1 MAQISMASLPALKDS
16 YVQLK
21 TRMDKA
27 VEDFRKEMTSTRT
40 GRASVHMLDGVMVE
54 AYGSQM
60 PLNQLANVSAPEP
73 QLITVQPWDVSQI
86 GAIEKAIRSGDLGLN
101 PMNDGKLVRVPVPA
115 LTEDRRKE
123 MVKHLNR
130 VLEEHRTA
138 VRNIRRD
145 GNDSIKKA
153 MKDKKITED
162 EERGAM
168 EHLQKLTDDEI
179 KKMEEMAKGK
189 EKAFAPSWGVQ
200 FYPQPASAGPRS
212 LDAWPRTEILPRLG
226 RILLERLPHH
236 IVELPFHLESVALL
250 FPHNRAPYQRLR
262 RRIAQIQYQRSFGVR
277 NPHHARAQAAPAGRI
292 RIHFRPLCSPQR
304 ISHVEFGRTRS
315 HEGQPFGLQRLL
327 DIGVDPFLD
336 QFAVEG
342 SVLGVQPCLTDGER
356 MEPGEIHRLIGF
368 DIDLLCE
375 CGGHRQQPECEHLHI
390 RRI

>member
-1 MAQISMASLPALKDS
+1 MAQISMAALPALKDS
-16 YVQLK
+16 FVQLK

-115 LTEDRRKE
+115 LTEERRKE
-123 MVKHLNR
+123 MVKHLHK

-145 GNDSIKKA
+145 GNDLIKKA

-168 EHLQKLTDDEI
+168 ENLQKLTDDEI

-189 EKAFAPSWGVQ
+189 EKEVMS
-200 FYPQPASAGPRS
+200 
-212 LDAWPRTEILPRLG
+212 I
-226 RILLERLPHH
+226 
-236 IVELPFHLESVALL
+236 
-250 FPHNRAPYQRLR
+250 
-262 RRIAQIQYQRSFGVR
+262 
-277 NPHHARAQAAPAGRI
+277 
-292 RIHFRPLCSPQR
+292 
-304 ISHVEFGRTRS
+304 
-315 HEGQPFGLQRLL
+315 
-327 DIGVDPFLD
+327 
-336 QFAVEG
+336 
-342 SVLGVQPCLTDGER
+342 
-356 MEPGEIHRLIGF
+356 
-368 DIDLLCE
+368 
-375 CGGHRQQPECEHLHI
+375 
-390 RRI
+390 